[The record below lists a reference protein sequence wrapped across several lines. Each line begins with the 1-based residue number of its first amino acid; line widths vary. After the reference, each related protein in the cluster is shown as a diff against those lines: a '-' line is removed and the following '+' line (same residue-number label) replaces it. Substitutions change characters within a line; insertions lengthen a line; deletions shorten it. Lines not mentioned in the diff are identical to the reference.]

1 MSSPSK
7 SPCKGIQFFYHFLKN
22 FWKPYGKAGHAPHMN
37 AIFNRLKLFN
47 CEWLIHPKVA
57 LSELMATMMGN
68 LNVLAEIPQLV
79 NSETVHDMA
88 APMSS
93 ILTTMAKF
101 DTPHTPPKK
110 RRNSQQKGFKAIAE
124 ILCVQR

>member
-1 MSSPSK
+1 
-7 SPCKGIQFFYHFLKN
+7 
-22 FWKPYGKAGHAPHMN
+22 MN

-101 DTPHTPPKK
+101 DTPKK
-110 RRNSQQKGFKAIAE
+110 NKAKQPTERI
-124 ILCVQR
+124 